1 MIDFYTWFTP
11 NGRKVSLMLEETG
24 LDYTTFPINI
34 NNKEQFQPH
43 FLAISPNNRIPA
55 IIDRENNDYALFE
68 SGAILLYLA
77 EKSGQFL
84 NTDDRD
90 VYWRTM
96 EWLMWQM
103 GGVGPMFGQV
113 HHFTKYNKG
122 KSEYTETRYHNEA
135 KRLYGVM
142 NKRLGESQ
150 FIASAEYSIA
160 DMAIWPWVARFN
172 WQEIDLNE
180 FENVKRWYK
189 EILIRPAVGR
199 AWNVPENEQPLPDPD
214 DPSSQ

>member
-55 IIDRENNDYALFE
+55 IIDRDNNDYALFE

-84 NTDDRD
+84 
-90 VYWRTM
+90 
-96 EWLMWQM
+96 
-103 GGVGPMFGQV
+103 
-113 HHFTKYNKG
+113 
-122 KSEYTETRYHNEA
+122 
-135 KRLYGVM
+135 
-142 NKRLGESQ
+142 
-150 FIASAEYSIA
+150 
-160 DMAIWPWVARFN
+160 
-172 WQEIDLNE
+172 
-180 FENVKRWYK
+180 
-189 EILIRPAVGR
+189 
-199 AWNVPENEQPLPDPD
+199 
-214 DPSSQ
+214 

>member
-122 KSEYTETRYHNEA
+122 KSEYSETRYHNEA

-150 FIASAEYSIA
+150 FIASSEYSIA

-189 EILIRPAVGR
+189 EILVRPAVGR

>member
-55 IIDRENNDYALFE
+55 IIDRDNNDYALFE

-84 NTDDRD
+84 NTIDRD

-122 KSEYTETRYHNEA
+122 TSEYSETRYHNEA

-160 DMAIWPWVARFN
+160 DIAIWPWVARFN

-189 EILIRPAVGR
+189 EILVRPAVSR

-214 DPSSQ
+214 DPSSK

>member
-122 KSEYTETRYHNEA
+122 KSEYSETRYHNEA

-150 FIASAEYSIA
+150 FIASSEYSIA

>member
-55 IIDRENNDYALFE
+55 IIDRDNNDYALFE

-122 KSEYTETRYHNEA
+122 KSEYSETRYHNEA

-150 FIASAEYSIA
+150 FIASSEYSIA

-189 EILIRPAVGR
+189 EILVRPAVSR

-214 DPSSQ
+214 DTSSQ

>member
-122 KSEYTETRYHNEA
+122 KSEYSETRYHNEA

-142 NKRLGESQ
+142 NRRLGESQ

-189 EILIRPAVGR
+189 EILVRPAVSR

>member
-11 NGRKVSLMLEETG
+11 NGRKVSLMLEETE

-55 IIDRENNDYALFE
+55 IIDRDNNDYALFE

-122 KSEYTETRYHNEA
+122 TSEYSETRYHNEA

-150 FIASAEYSIA
+150 FIASSEYSIA

-189 EILIRPAVGR
+189 EILARPAVSR

-214 DPSSQ
+214 DTSSQ

>member
-11 NGRKVSLMLEETG
+11 NGRKVALMLEETG
-24 LDYTTFPINI
+24 IEYATFPINI

-55 IIDRENNDYALFE
+55 IVDRDNNDYSLFE

-84 NTDDRD
+84 NTSDRN

-103 GGVGPMFGQV
+103 GGVGPMFG
-113 HHFTKYNKG
+113 
-122 KSEYTETRYHNEA
+122 
-135 KRLYGVM
+135 
-142 NKRLGESQ
+142 
-150 FIASAEYSIA
+150 
-160 DMAIWPWVARFN
+160 
-172 WQEIDLNE
+172 
-180 FENVKRWYK
+180 
-189 EILIRPAVGR
+189 
-199 AWNVPENEQPLPDPD
+199 
-214 DPSSQ
+214 